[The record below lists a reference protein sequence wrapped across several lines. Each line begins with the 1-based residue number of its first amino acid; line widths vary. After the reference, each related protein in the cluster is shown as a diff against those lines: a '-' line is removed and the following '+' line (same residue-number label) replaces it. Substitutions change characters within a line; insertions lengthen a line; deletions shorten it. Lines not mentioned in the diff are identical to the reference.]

1 MKGCAYEERWEPMTA
16 GRANHVYCE
25 LKPKPGLSVGSDVI
39 SSRSVRRR
47 VNGWWCV
54 ESRDGSMMLESA
66 FARLVPRNRYDE
78 ENESPHFVK

>member
-1 MKGCAYEERWEPMTA
+1 MTA

-39 SSRSVRRR
+39 SSRSVRRK

-54 ESRDGSMMLESA
+54 ESRGGPKMLEIA
-66 FARLVPRNRYDE
+66 FARLVSRNGYDE
-78 ENESPHFVK
+78 ENKSQNSVE